1 MLTCYN
7 TPMPPKDISIPNGQK
22 QDAGLNLKLGVA
34 LSQTLGRKE
43 WEEEGGYGFTVQHR
57 RHGGRVTA
65 GG

>member
-1 MLTCYN
+1 
-7 TPMPPKDISIPNGQK
+7 
-22 QDAGLNLKLGVA
+22 LGVA